1 VKAGRTGWEQWWACD
16 PVLQHQC
23 GSQQEGASGCD
34 DSFGLTTDEMQ
45 TAGTFLEAGR
55 DFLDETVNGTEDIWW
70 ILDGRDYPRLAWEL
84 TE

>member
-1 VKAGRTGWEQWWACD
+1 
-16 PVLQHQC
+16 VLQHQC